1 MDPMLALYGI
11 VVALAGGLVA
21 IAIRGDKGVGL
32 KAGALVLAA
41 GLMATAYAGY
51 GELLGRAKP
60 VSQEWFARDAA
71 EATVLAS
78 QMREGEAIFLWLRL
92 EGDEENP
99 APRAYRLPWSEEAA
113 RELHKARRQA
123 EAQGTELRMRAPF
136 KGDPTENEPV
146 FHAAPPPRLPP
157 KTAAQG

>member
-92 EGDEENP
+92 EGDE
-99 APRAYRLPWSEEAA
+99 
-113 RELHKARRQA
+113 
-123 EAQGTELRMRAPF
+123 
-136 KGDPTENEPV
+136 
-146 FHAAPPPRLPP
+146 
-157 KTAAQG
+157 